1 MAADCG
7 PPRVEQAPMH
17 VAVPNNAT
25 PAVLGTF
32 HVVLGLANAF
42 FSLHLAS
49 SYLHVGGV
57 TMALSRASPWSLAQ
71 HPHMSWDGSPRLVL
85 VLLPHISKTAHYMD
99 DIMLTY
105 SDLPLLQDLLQMLL
119 EHQ

>member
-1 MAADCG
+1 MGMVHLPVMLSSAGTVAKRPDG
-7 PPRVEQAPMH
+7 SWQLTVGLRVEQAPMH

-42 FSLHLAS
+42 HSLHLAS

-57 TMALSRASPWSLAQ
+57 TMALSRASP
-71 HPHMSWDGSPRLVL
+71 
-85 VLLPHISKTAHYMD
+85 
-99 DIMLTY
+99 
-105 SDLPLLQDLLQMLL
+105 
-119 EHQ
+119 